1 MMQKI
6 LVVVSGLLLLNCMW
20 LLFRSGV
27 GNTFLLNMGFFLGTS
42 FYAVFYDRL
51 QKIKWI
57 RYTILAFALIYMGFG
72 TFVMIYGRQDT
83 VTFQEDA
90 VIVLGSGLRGEEVSH
105 TLRNR
110 LDMAVEYHFQN
121 PDAFIVVSGGQG
133 PGDVITEAFGMAR
146 YLETAGV
153 PGDLIFQEGNSHS
166 TYQNMR
172 FSMAILEELFP
183 EGYPY
188 RVVVITND
196 FHIYR
201 SVRFTRIVG
210 MEEATSFHG
219 NTPLIAL
226 PGALVR
232 EVAAIVKMWVLG
244 T

>member
-1 MMQKI
+1 MRKI
-6 LVVVSGLLLLNCMW
+6 LIVVSALLFLNCIW
-20 LLFRSGV
+20 LVLRSDFSLS
-27 GNTFLLNMGFFLGTS
+27 NTFLLLFGFFLGTAA
-42 FYAVFYDRL
+42 YAIFYDRL

-57 RYTILAFALIYMGFG
+57 RYAILICALIYMGFG
-72 TFVMIYGRQDT
+72 VFIMIYGRQDT

-90 VIVLGSGLRGEEVSH
+90 VIVLGAGMRGEEVSH

-110 LDMAVEYHFQN
+110 LDMAVEYHLQN
-121 PDAFIVVSGGQG
+121 PEAIIIVSGGQG
-133 PGDVITEAFGMAR
+133 PGDVIIEALAMAR
-146 YLETAGV
+146 YLEAAGV
-153 PGDLIFQEGNSHS
+153 PPDLIFQEGASHS

-172 FSMAILEELFP
+172 LSMAILEAQFP
-183 EGYPY
+183 EGYQ
-188 RVVVITND
+188 VVVITND
-196 FHIYR
+196 FHIFR

-219 NTPLIAL
+219 DTPLIAL